1 MPTNTAGSTA
11 RNYHKQ
17 LVHYLRKQVTFADE
31 GDVVD
36 VGTIPANAIVIG
48 GGVMITT
55 AFNDAATI
63 DVGFRGGSTTDDPNG
78 YATALVGTAV
88 GFKALD
94 ELAATTNIM
103 QTSPAIVTASV
114 NDGTGAVSAGVAE
127 VVITFVLDNDQ

>member
-55 AFNDAATI
+55 AFNDTATI

-78 YATALVGTAV
+78 YATALVATAV

-127 VVITFVLDNDQ
+127 VIITFVLDNDQ

>member
-55 AFNDAATI
+55 AFNDTATI

-78 YATALVGTAV
+78 YATALVATAV

>member
-55 AFNDAATI
+55 AFNDTATI
-63 DVGFRGGSTTDDPNG
+63 DVGFRGGSSTDDPNG
-78 YATALVGTAV
+78 YATALVATAV

-127 VVITFVLDNDQ
+127 VIITFVLDNDQ

>member
-55 AFNDAATI
+55 AFNDTATI
-63 DVGFRGGSTTDDPNG
+63 DVGFRGGSTTNDPNG
-78 YATALVGTAV
+78 YATALVATAV

-127 VVITFVLDNDQ
+127 VIITFVLDNDQ